1 MYFWKAAR
9 LTNIPP
15 APHQRIFE
23 MTVFVYPNLL
33 APGVVD
39 HRKEWFSGWWKAV
52 FFNSSSPNR
61 FQESVENEIQIW
73 LLYYVLYYCDN
84 DIQKQL
90 EEPLTDKIELILSKQ
105 NTPQPQPL
113 DYSLLSPFLGH
124 VPTHIHQSIPLSSP
138 PTNHLWNS
146 APYTWFFP
154 TPTLGRIWGYGRTF
168 WRLRAFNSVFW

>member
-1 MYFWKAAR
+1 MCFWKAAR

-15 APHQRIFE
+15 APHQRVLE

-61 FQESVENEIQIW
+61 FQEGVENEIQIW

-90 EEPLTDKIELILSKQ
+90 EEPLTEKIELILSQQ
-105 NTPQPQPL
+105 NTPSHNPWIIPSCHHFWGKFLLTFINQFLFLLHAPTTWETAPPILDFSQLQP
-113 DYSLLSPFLGH
+113 
-124 VPTHIHQSIPLSSP
+124 
-138 PTNHLWNS
+138 
-146 APYTWFFP
+146 
-154 TPTLGRIWGYGRTF
+154 
-168 WRLRAFNSVFW
+168 